1 MNEQELK
8 KELFSILKKIAP
20 DTEPQ
25 KLSAGKNIRDA
36 LMIDSFDF
44 LRFIVALDKRFGIET
59 PEEDYGKI
67 GTLEKLIAYI
77 RGKIPGMGGL

>member
-1 MNEQELK
+1 MNEEEIKQRI
-8 KELFSILKKIAP
+8 FSILKKIAP

-25 KLSAGKNIRDA
+25 SLRPDENIREA

-44 LRFIVALDKRFGIET
+44 LRFVTELDEQMGIAT

-67 GTLEKLIAYI
+67 TTLEALLAYAA
-77 RGKIPGMGGL
+77 GKKKAP